1 MLEVSARS
9 TTQIENGKGVIALH
23 RTQERGM
30 VLAHVVIPGAVP
42 VIFGRPVIMP
52 DGYFRN
58 APQVCFYRALW
69 TACQDFPLSSPWA
82 PLSSRTV
89 ALGTRAAE
97 EFGHRRAGPAAALS
111 GGDALGVEMIGDG
124 LGRSHPRRFGGLNF
138 ADEVPH
144 ERLDLLSPLRHSEY
158 PSV

>member
-58 APQVCFYRALW
+58 APQVCFIEHFGRLVRISPFLHRGPR
-69 TACQDFPLSSPWA
+69 FP
-82 PLSSRTV
+82 
-89 ALGTRAAE
+89 AE
-97 EFGHRRAGPAAALS
+97 L
-111 GGDALGVEMIGDG
+111 
-124 LGRSHPRRFGGLNF
+124 
-138 ADEVPH
+138 
-144 ERLDLLSPLRHSEY
+144 
-158 PSV
+158 